1 MIKGLLTGV
10 FAVAL
15 ALTMS
20 GCSTMH
26 MGWTAVTGQ
35 HKLDDKAME
44 AYDNMFTKVVEYG
57 DPARAMMQEWQVKDD
72 IANEDVAETIKSLAE
87 EYNMR
92 VTGDIKMYTKDDA
105 APEEVKHARIFSLCS
120 LPIAKVF
127 LNYSRYYGGFM
138 PCRIMLVEYGSGVRY
153 LVSMDMTLA
162 IHGGYELPTEMLK
175 MALSVKKAMDEI
187 PARAAI
193 GDF

>member
-1 MIKGLLTGV
+1 MVKKVLMIV
-10 FAVAL
+10 VA
-15 ALTMS
+15 AAAAMVMS

-26 MGWTAVTGQ
+26 MGWTAMTQQ
-35 HKLDDKAME
+35 HKLDPQAMG
-44 AYDNMFTKVVEYG
+44 AYDDLFTKVTEHG
-57 DPARAMMQEWQVKDD
+57 DPARAMMLEWKVNDD
-72 IANEDVAETIKSLAE
+72 ISNEDVAETIKALAE

-92 VTGDIKMYTKDDA
+92 VTGDTKMYTKEDA
-105 APEEVKHARIFSLCS
+105 APTEVKHARIFSMCS

-138 PCRIMLVEYGSGVRY
+138 PCRIILVEYGNGERW
-153 LVSMDMTLA
+153 LVSMNMMLA
-162 IHGGYELPTEMLK
+162 IHGGYELPPEMLK
-175 MALSVKKAMDEI
+175 MATQVKTAMEEV